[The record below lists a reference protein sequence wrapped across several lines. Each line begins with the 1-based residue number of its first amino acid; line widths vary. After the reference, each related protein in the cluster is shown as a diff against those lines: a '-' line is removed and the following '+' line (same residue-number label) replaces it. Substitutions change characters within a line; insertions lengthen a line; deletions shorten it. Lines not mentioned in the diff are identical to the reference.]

1 MSKGKLIIALILSDA
16 VLTLNDVV
24 EGYNTESSGPI
35 PKLTRLMH

>member
-24 EGYNTESSGPI
+24 EGYNTENSGPI